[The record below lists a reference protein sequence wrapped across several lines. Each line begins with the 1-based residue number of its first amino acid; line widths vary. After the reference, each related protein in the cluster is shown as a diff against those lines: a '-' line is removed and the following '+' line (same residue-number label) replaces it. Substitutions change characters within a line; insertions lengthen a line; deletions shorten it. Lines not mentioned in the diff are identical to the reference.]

1 MMNRV
6 KSNKF
11 WGKRFSFPVFSDF
24 MAEFEKRFSGFNLKL
39 TMTANIASFLYY
51 LYVCVRSV
59 YTHELKKLGNEK

>member
-39 TMTANIASFLYY
+39 TMTAKYCFISVLS
-51 LYVCVRSV
+51 LRLCPVCIYS
-59 YTHELKKLGNEK
+59 